1 MNTGPMLPRVIA
13 REAAPHDLRPRLEDR
28 MSGSTTSAR
37 IFDRFLITCRERP
50 RATAIVHPGGAWTY
64 AQLERASRV
73 LATRLLAQS
82 STNGIV
88 ALHAGRSP
96 ELVLGMLACL
106 RAGLTFAVL
115 DAAYPS
121 ERLEQ
126 LLAVA
131 RPGRL
136 ITFAPT
142 RDDEEVLAR
151 LRLPDI
157 VLRLDE
163 TAVAAL
169 LQCDAPGD
177 ERLDGVGPAT
187 IAYLLFTSGTTGVPK
202 CVKTVHHPLVHF
214 IDWYART
221 FSVDA
226 GCRFS
231 MLSGLGHDPV
241 LRDVFV
247 PLSLGAEL
255 HIPAPASLLDPPKL
269 YRWMQDA
276 GVTHVHT
283 TPQLGRLVCAGHRDR
298 TPLEKLRF
306 IFSGGD
312 VLRRKQAI
320 EMSAI
325 APGARIVNFYGTTE
339 TPQAMAHH
347 VFDPADE
354 ALEIV
359 PIGRGIDDVQILVLD
374 DELGL
379 ADIGARGQIA
389 IRTRFLSAGYLHD
402 YGLTSEKF
410 VPHPD
415 GLDPSDLLYLT
426 GDVGY
431 FRSDG
436 VVVAQ
441 GRRDDQVKIRGF
453 RVELGEVV
461 HHLERID
468 AVSAAVVLS
477 EQAPDGENRLI
488 AYLIG
493 REGAGD
499 DTAASAA
506 VKAELSASLPG
517 YMVPFQYIWLPAFP
531 LLPNGK
537 IDRDRLASFKA
548 RDEGAEPFQVGNPI
562 ECVILAQWKALLGL
576 PSIDLDSNFLDLG
589 GDSLSFINAAM
600 QLEEVLG
607 ALPERW
613 EKLTVRELAGE
624 KRDQR
629 SFLTRIDST
638 VLMRAISIV
647 AIVAGHFGFPNLA
660 GSVRTLFVISGM
672 SFGKYLI
679 VSVMQTNRV
688 SGILKLAFKIAL
700 PTVLYTVLLD
710 LVFYKF
716 RWQALFL
723 LNNFIGP
730 KLEEGG
736 IRFWFVCVLVQSQLG
751 LAALLALRPARE
763 LVRRDPFG
771 FPLCASLLFA
781 GVALV
786 APRFWDTS
794 RFNDWAPHLYLG
806 AIFLGWAAVKA
817 DSPRRR
823 RLVIGAT
830 VVTFAEPAWHSHEFL
845 VLPFVATFFL
855 TYQRQI
861 PVPAPIGKLV
871 NLIAGASLFT
881 YLTDFQVKALV
892 GKTPL
897 GAYPLITL
905 FISLATGIVIWKVWE
920 TAFSL
925 LIRWYRVAPGRQA
938 VVE

>member
-1 MNTGPMLPRVIA
+1 MNTGPMLYRVVA
-13 REAAPHDLRPRLEDR
+13 REAAPPEVRPRLEDR
-28 MSGSTTSAR
+28 MSGSTTWAR
-37 IFDRFLITCRERP
+37 IFDRFLTTCRERP
-50 RATAIVHPGGAWTY
+50 RATAIVHAGGAWTHD
-64 AQLERASRV
+64 QLERASRA
-73 LATRLLAQS
+73 LATQLLAQPAE
-82 STNGIV
+82 GGVV
-88 ALHAGRSP
+88 ALFARRSP

-115 DAAYPS
+115 DAAYPP

-136 ITFAPT
+136 ITCAPT
-142 RDDEEVLAR
+142 RDDEAVLAR
-151 LRLPDI
+151 LRLPD
-157 VLRLDE
+157 VVVHLDE
-163 TAVAAL
+163 AAVAAL
-169 LQCDAPGD
+169 LRSDAPAGGG
-177 ERLDGVGPAT
+177 LDAASPAE

-202 CVKTVHHPLVHF
+202 CIKTAHSPLVHF
-214 IDWYART
+214 IDWYARA

-255 HIPAPASLLDPPKL
+255 HIPPPASLLDPPKL
-269 YRWMQDA
+269 YRWLLDT
-276 GVTHVHT
+276 GVTHVHL
-283 TPQLGRLVCAGHRDR
+283 TPQLGRLVCAGRRDR
-298 TPLEKLRF
+298 RPLEKLRF

-320 EMSAI
+320 EMMAV
-325 APGARIVNFYGTTE
+325 APTARVVNFYGATE

-347 VFDPADE
+347 VFDPVADD

-359 PIGRGIDDVQILVLD
+359 PIGRGIDDVQLLVLD
-374 DELGL
+374 DELRL
-379 ADIGARGQIA
+379 TDVGARGQIA

-402 YGLTSEKF
+402 AGLTREKF
-410 VPHPD
+410 VPHPG

-436 VVVAQ
+436 AVVAQ

-461 HHLERID
+461 HHLLRLA
-468 AVSAAVVLS
+468 AVSAAVVLP

-493 REGAGD
+493 HEGATGGP
-499 DTAASAA
+499 AESAA
-506 VKAELSASLPG
+506 VKSALAASLPA
-517 YMVPFQYIWLPAFP
+517 YMVPFQCVWIPAFP

-537 IDRDRLASFKA
+537 IDRAGLPSFNA
-548 RDEGAEPFQVGNPI
+548 GDEAVEPSQVGNPI
-562 ECVILAQWKALLGL
+562 EAAIASQWTALLGF
-576 PSIDLDSNFLDLG
+576 PSVDLDRSFIDLG

-613 EKLTVRELAGE
+613 ETLSIRELARE
-624 KRDQR
+624 KRATR
-629 SFLTRIDST
+629 SLLTRIDST
-638 VLMRAISIV
+638 VLLRAISIV
-647 AIVAGHFGFPNLA
+647 AIVAAHLGFPNLA
-660 GSVRTLFVISGM
+660 GSVRTLFVVSGM
-672 SFGKYLI
+672 SFGKYL
-679 VSVMQTNRV
+679 VTSVMATNRV
-688 SGILKLAFKIAL
+688 SAILRLALKIAL
-700 PTVLYTVLLD
+700 PTALYTVALD
-710 LVFYKF
+710 LAFFQF

-736 IRFWFVCVLVQSQLG
+736 FSFWFVCVLVQSQLA
-751 LAALLALRPARE
+751 LAALLALGPARE
-763 LVRRDPFG
+763 LVRKNPFG
-771 FPLCASLLFA
+771 FPLVSSLLFA
-781 GVALV
+781 GIALV
-786 APRFWDTS
+786 APHFWDTS
-794 RFNDWAPHLYLG
+794 RFNDWMPHLYIG
-806 AIFLGWAAVKA
+806 SMFLGWAAVQA

-823 RLVIGAT
+823 LLVVAAT
-830 VVTFAEPAWHSHEFL
+830 VATFAEPAWHSHEPL
-845 VLPFVATFFL
+845 ILPFAATFFL

-861 PVPAPIGKLV
+861 RLPVALGKLV
-871 NLIAGASLFT
+871 NLVAGASLFT
-881 YLTDFQVKALV
+881 YLIDFQVKSFV
-892 GKTPL
+892 DKTPL
-897 GAYPLITL
+897 RGYPLLTL
-905 FISLATGIVIWKVWE
+905 GIAVATGIVLWKVWE
-920 TAFSL
+920 ASFARL
-925 LIRWYRVAPGRQA
+925 MRWYRGAPRSVAS
-938 VVE
+938 